1 MTGWVAVL
9 AASAA
14 CYLLKLGGYL
24 VPARLLTGERARRL
38 AALVTVALLAAL
50 VGVQT
55 LGGGDAGLVLDARVA
70 AVAVAALALWLRAP
84 FIVVVVLAAAVAAG
98 LRAAGVG

>member
-55 LGGGDAGLVLDARVA
+55 FGGDAGLVLDARVA

-84 FIVVVVLAAAVAAG
+84 FILVVVLAAAVAAG